1 MSKQKRF
8 FLSEE
13 EIPTQWYNIQADM
26 PNKPMPMLDPKTK
39 KPMTPEDMFPLF
51 SMEQA
56 ARRWTRSMLG

>member
-26 PNKPMPMLDPKTK
+26 PKKPMPMLDPKTK
-39 KPMTPEDMFPLF
+39 
-51 SMEQA
+51 
-56 ARRWTRSMLG
+56 

>member
-39 KPMTPEDMFPLF
+39 KPMTP
-51 SMEQA
+51 
-56 ARRWTRSMLG
+56 